1 MSSIFKCLSVSGRDV
16 VSAEGGPSDR
26 WFHGW
31 ALALTGI
38 AIVSSAFHFWPFD
51 EKRAW
56 RMLCLPN
63 LAVFLWIAALLL
75 YGLSRRGRR
84 TIASLLPHVSIFAY
98 VGINVLSIAFA
109 AGPGRAVSF
118 TLKLGLMLIGG
129 YLLFGSAASG
139 VRALRTIY
147 GLIIAAA
154 VISVSYS
161 LLGKYGVHASESGF
175 FGNSYKYGTYVG
187 TLVPLCAAYLFMSSR
202 DWQRLLGGVLVVEAL
217 ISSSSLGCVAAI
229 AAGMVVS
236 AIVVP
241 RWWVRFYIMGCLLA
255 GIGVLVLLG
264 SSPASLSL
272 QEDIA
277 LAEKDGTNLRQR
289 YIEWQAELNLLEER
303 SVTGTGAG
311 CVNDY
316 RSNFY
321 YRLPKLNTLKPFD
334 QNGWIATSAETG
346 IFGLVCLCWIVVYYL
361 RLAHAQ
367 LTTASEVAPA
377 AAQRFATANFV
388 GFSALC
394 VANLF
399 SSVHYNGVVI
409 VFVLVLVLI
418 SRTGALFGRQP

>member
-1 MSSIFKCLSVSGRDV
+1 MFKWLGVCGRDV
-16 VSAEGGPSDR
+16 LSVDGGRPDR
-26 WFHGW
+26 WFGGC

-38 AIVSSAFHFWPFD
+38 AIISSAFHFWPFED
-51 EKRAW
+51 RGVW

-63 LAVFLWIAALLL
+63 LAAFLWIAALSL
-75 YGLSRRGRR
+75 YAFSGRGRR
-84 TIASLLPHVSIFAY
+84 RIVALLPHVSIFAY
-98 VGINVLSIAFA
+98 LLVNVMSIAFS

-118 TLKLGLMLIGG
+118 TLKLALMLIGG
-129 YLLFGSAASG
+129 YLLFGSAMSG
-139 VRALRTIY
+139 VRSMRTIY
-147 GLIIAAA
+147 GLLIAAA
-154 VISVSYS
+154 VICVSYS
-161 LLGKYGVHASESGF
+161 LLGKYGVHGSESGF

-229 AAGMVVS
+229 AVGMVVS
-236 AIVVP
+236 AIVVA
-241 RWWVRFYIMGCLLA
+241 RLWVRFYIIGCLLA

-264 SSPASLSL
+264 SSRASSSL
-272 QEDIA
+272 QADIA
-277 LAEKDGTNLRQR
+277 LAEKDGSNLRQR

-303 SVTGTGAG
+303 SFTGTGAG

-346 IFGLVCLCWIVVYYL
+346 IFGLVCFCWVVVYHL
-361 RLAHAQ
+361 RLAYAQ

-388 GFSALC
+388 GFSALF

-409 VFVLVLVLI
+409 VFALVLALI
-418 SRTGALFGRQP
+418 SRAWALFGRQP

>member
-1 MSSIFKCLSVSGRDV
+1 MFKWLSVSGRDIV
-16 VSAEGGPSDR
+16 GAEGGPWDR
-26 WFHGW
+26 WFGRC
-31 ALALTGI
+31 ALALTGM
-38 AIVSSAFHFWPFD
+38 AIVSSAFHFWPFED
-51 EKRAW
+51 KQVW

-63 LAVFLWIAALLL
+63 LGAFLWIAALSL
-75 YGLSRRGRR
+75 YGLSGRGRR
-84 TIASLLPHVSIFAY
+84 RISTLLPHVSILAY
-98 VGINVLSIAFA
+98 VAVNVMSIAFA

-118 TLKLGLMLIGG
+118 TIKLALMLIGG
-129 YLLFGSAASG
+129 YLLFCSAMSG
-139 VRALRTIY
+139 VRPMRTIY

-154 VISVSYS
+154 VICVSYS
-161 LLGKYGVHASESGF
+161 LLGKYGVHGSESGF

-264 SSPASLSL
+264 SSGASLSL
-272 QEDIA
+272 QEDMA

-289 YIEWQAELNLLEER
+289 YIEWQAEMNLLEER
-303 SVTGTGAG
+303 SFTGTGAG

-321 YRLPKLNTLKPFD
+321 YRLPKLNTLKAFD

-346 IFGLVCLCWIVVYYL
+346 VFGLVCFCWIVVYHL
-361 RLAHAQ
+361 RLAYAQ

-388 GFSALC
+388 GFSALF

-409 VFVLVLVLI
+409 VFALVLALI
-418 SRTGALFGRQP
+418 SRTCALFGRQP